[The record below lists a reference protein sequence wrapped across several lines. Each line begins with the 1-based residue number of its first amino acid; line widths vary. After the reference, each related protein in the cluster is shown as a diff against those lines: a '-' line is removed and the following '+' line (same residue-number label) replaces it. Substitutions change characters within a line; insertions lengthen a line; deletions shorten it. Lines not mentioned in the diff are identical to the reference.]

1 MQEVSST
8 QRTRVNVCISLYPCS
23 CVPWQSSSLRHCCH
37 IHRGQVPTVN
47 FLLRTI
53 FRMAA
58 RAQRCH
64 LARTWIGDGRR
75 GSHFTSG
82 RVRDVSACMSVK
94 NIWLVIMRNSAQS
107 CSIKWFDCYKF
118 TRYSYHPYY
127 ISQRLGTTLCCIS
140 QSPLESTIDHING
153 RPGDIDHI
161 REISQ
166 AIDHIRLLRERPL
179 AIDHI

>member
-1 MQEVSST
+1 M
-8 QRTRVNVCISLYPCS
+8 PC
-23 CVPWQSSSLRHCCH
+23 QSSSLRHCCH

-75 GSHFTSG
+75 GSRFTSG

-107 CSIKWFDCYKF
+107 CSIKWFDCYKY
-118 TRYSYHPYY
+118 TLYSYHPYY
-127 ISQRLGTTLCCIS
+127 ISQRLGTIIMLHKPKPARVNHRPHKWPTRRHRPHKRNITS
-140 QSPLESTIDHING
+140 HRSHKTIKRKTTSH
-153 RPGDIDHI
+153 
-161 REISQ
+161 
-166 AIDHIRLLRERPL
+166 
-179 AIDHI
+179 